1 MEWLWFSSPILQ
13 GLQEDQGTLLGYL
26 GPACR
31 HHWDTH
37 PDLLLKLV
45 SIVPHQGKGMF
56 NFHVYELL
64 YLLYIV
70 HMVCSHTVTVAAC
83 LDTRGCSSLFL

>member
-31 HHWDTH
+31 HHWDPH

-56 NFHVYELL
+56 NF
-64 YLLYIV
+64 
-70 HMVCSHTVTVAAC
+70 AC
-83 LDTRGCSSLFL
+83 L